1 MSEVC
6 INDVNN
12 CEVTTSGIGHETCD
26 TVMLYSRYKD
36 MPKAGTCDTGARYM
50 LSSALDISANFMQVD
65 IGRGMQGE
73 NNKEL
78 SILCNTL

>member
-1 MSEVC
+1 
-6 INDVNN
+6 
-12 CEVTTSGIGHETCD
+12 
-26 TVMLYSRYKD
+26 
-36 MPKAGTCDTGARYM
+36 MPNAGTCDTGARYM

-78 SILCNTL
+78 SILCKTF

>member
-6 INDVNN
+6 INDVINR
-12 CEVTTSGIGHETCD
+12 EVTTRGIGHETSD
-26 TVMLYSRYKD
+26 TVMLYSRYKE
-36 MPKAGTCDTGARYM
+36 MPNAGTCDTGARYM

>member
-1 MSEVC
+1 
-6 INDVNN
+6 
-12 CEVTTSGIGHETCD
+12 
-26 TVMLYSRYKD
+26 
-36 MPKAGTCDTGARYM
+36 MPNAGTCDTGARYM

-78 SILCNTL
+78 YILCNTFFRILDTGITGSTLLTCTVAIL

>member
-1 MSEVC
+1 MLLIVKSRPV
-6 INDVNN
+6 V
-12 CEVTTSGIGHETCD
+12 GHETCD
-26 TVMLYSRYKD
+26 TVMLYSRYKE
-36 MPKAGTCDTGARYM
+36 MPNTRTRDTGARYM

>member
-1 MSEVC
+1 M
-6 INDVNN
+6 IL
-12 CEVTTSGIGHETCD
+12 
-26 TVMLYSRYKD
+26 LYSWYKE
-36 MPKAGTCDTGARYM
+36 MPNTGTCDTGAHYM

-78 SILCNTL
+78 SISI

>member
-1 MSEVC
+1 MLIIVKSRPV
-6 INDVNN
+6 V
-12 CEVTTSGIGHETCD
+12 GHETSD

-36 MPKAGTCDTGARYM
+36 MPNAGTCDTGARYM